1 MEKGNNDMNNNSRRT
16 FIWELEQ
23 KLNQYVNDHNLFCG
37 GCCYSAYVLAAVL
50 KAAGIKYRT
59 VMWQYCDVLKERNFN
74 NAINGKGISHVAI
87 EVVVSG
93 KKVIIGDCSGIK
105 QYFEHTGYQYRVRKY
120 DGITPEEILAGYK
133 KNSWNV
139 RYNTSWNKFLI
150 RDIKAIASK
159 YTETPHIRLA
169 YKRYD
174 FGKILLSFF
183 GF

>member
-1 MEKGNNDMNNNSRRT
+1 MNNNSRRCLL
-16 FIWELEQ
+16 WELEQ
-23 KLNQYVNDHNLFCG
+23 KINQYVNEHNLFCG

-59 VMWQYCDVLKERNFN
+59 VMWQYYDVLKEKNFN

-105 QYFEHTGYQYRVRKY
+105 QYFQATGYQFRVRKY
-120 DGITPEEILAGYK
+120 ADIDPEEILAGYK
-133 KNSWNV
+133 KNNWNIH
-139 RYNTSWNKFLI
+139 YNTYWNKFLV
-150 RDIKAIASK
+150 RDIKEIASK
-159 YTETPHIRLA
+159 YIETPHIRIS
-169 YKRYD
+169 YKRPD
-174 FGKILLSFF
+174 FGSILFNLF